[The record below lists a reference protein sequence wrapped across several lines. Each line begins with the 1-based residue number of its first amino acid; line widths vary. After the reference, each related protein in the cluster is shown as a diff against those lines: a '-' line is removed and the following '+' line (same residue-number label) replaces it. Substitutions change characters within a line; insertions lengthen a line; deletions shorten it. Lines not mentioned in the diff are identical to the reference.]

1 MNILL
6 QLSNINYFTI
16 YCNDKHEV
24 AMNILLQLSGVCL
37 TVSNQMNDVWVLKLC
52 APLHLSL
59 KKIKI
64 IKLSNT
70 NK

>member
-24 AMNILLQLSGVCL
+24 AMNILLQLS
-37 TVSNQMNDVWVLKLC
+37 
-52 APLHLSL
+52 
-59 KKIKI
+59 
-64 IKLSNT
+64 NT
-70 NK
+70 NYFTIYYNGKI